1 MKKKRVTQKSLQP
14 ICIDE
19 NNVIRLHEPITHNAT
34 KMKGKIEHA
43 TIVNGE
49 LNFTVLLDDGRK
61 LFAMKKDVTFDRPEA
76 ASAVITDYA
85 LMKRM

>member
-14 ICIDE
+14 ISIDE
-19 NNVIRLHEPITHNAT
+19 NNVIKLHEPITHNST
-34 KMKGKIEHA
+34 KVRGTIEHA

-49 LNFTVLLDDGRK
+49 LKFTIKLNDGRQ
-61 LFAMKKDVTFDRPEA
+61 LFATKKDLTFDRPEA

-85 LMKRM
+85 LMRK